1 MQIKVHNTQGEEI
14 SRVKVDNSVFKI
26 EPNEDVVHRAILA
39 ERVNSRQGS
48 HSTKTRSEVRG
59 GGRKPWRQ
67 KGRGVARAGTIRS
80 PLWRG
85 GGVTFGPKPHDY
97 HYKLP
102 KKMKRLARRSI
113 LSQKI
118 VDKEIYV
125 MDKLELTKASTKSFR
140 EVLRNLN
147 IADKKVTFC
156 PAELNKNLRLSAR
169 NLPNVTVVPAVQLS
183 TYNMIDCDILLFD
196 KEGIK
201 QLNKQL
207 VIN

>member
-102 KKMKRLARRSI
+102 KKMKRLARRSV